1 MVGGKGGEGE
11 DEVVDSS
18 FLFGNRN
25 FSLPN
30 SVYSSAS
37 SPFPHQRPP
46 TTSNI
51 NTINTLDF
59 DFDFDSTS
67 KLQPQPNFHSTPNM
81 TVKRRLPSR
90 FNPLLT
96 ENDPS
101 KDDLIELRRLGQTKL
116 STNTKPSAPA
126 GSSPVPQQVL
136 FSYVHL
142 RAPLPQDINPEIFG
156 GTATG
161 TKPEAYFLMRRSKD
175 GYVSSTGMF
184 KASFPYAT
192 KQEEESE
199 RRIVKSR
206 FQISSDE
213 TAGNAWISPDDALT
227 LATEYRCRVW
237 IEALLDDRPVN
248 SDPRNKA
255 ITPPPPYRPN
265 KNGVESLSPAS
276 AKTKTVARSVSPQ
289 PRKIAP
295 MRKPRSARAVIANKE
310 SSLAPDTSEQ
320 PPASAPSSEDPNAP
334 VLSNDEETTPVDDA
348 AAVAETTST
357 METSTGIVK
366 IEDATEVDAV
376 DPSSYVSS
384 IVVKPELKDEA
395 KVEVEATVE
404 ENGDVVL
411 ESTHVKVEIQSP
423 SDDLS
428 LLPDSA
434 DDIAKATEMV
444 AEAIKEYNS
453 ELSASLSASKKRKI
467 EDSFSQDIPRIETL
481 EINSPKKS
489 KRVRVMDVITE
500 EGFQKRALLG
510 LGATVALG

>member
-1 MVGGKGGEGE
+1 
-11 DEVVDSS
+11 
-18 FLFGNRN
+18 
-25 FSLPN
+25 
-30 SVYSSAS
+30 
-37 SPFPHQRPP
+37 
-46 TTSNI
+46 
-51 NTINTLDF
+51 
-59 DFDFDSTS
+59 
-67 KLQPQPNFHSTPNM
+67 M
-81 TVKRRLPSR
+81 TVKRRLPLR

-116 STNTKPSAPA
+116 STNTKPSAVA
-126 GSSPVPQQVL
+126 GSSTVPQQVL

-199 RRIVKSR
+199 RRIVKTR
-206 FQISSDE
+206 FEISSDE

-265 KNGVESLSPAS
+265 KSGAESLSPAS
-276 AKTKTVARSVSPQ
+276 AKTKTIARSVSPQ

-295 MRKPRSARAVIANKE
+295 MRKPRSARAVISTKD
-310 SSLAPDTSEQ
+310 SSITPDTSEQ
-320 PPASAPSSEDPNAP
+320 PPASAPSSNDSSAP
-334 VLSNDEETTPVDDA
+334 GLSIDDETTTITA
-348 AAVAETTST
+348 KTITTT
-357 METSTGIVK
+357 IETSTETFK
-366 IEDATEVDAV
+366 IEDATEIDTA
-376 DPSSYVSS
+376 DSPSHISS
-384 IVVKPELKDEA
+384 AVVKPELKDEDIKA
-395 KVEVEATVE
+395 EVEVEATVE
-404 ENGDVVL
+404 DNGDVVL
-411 ESTHVKVEIQSP
+411 ESTHVKVEILSP
-423 SDDLS
+423 SDELS

-434 DDIAKATEMV
+434 NDIAKATEMV
-444 AEAIKEYNS
+444 AEAIKECNS
-453 ELSASLSASKKRKI
+453 ESSASKKRKI
-467 EDSFSQDIPRIETL
+467 EDSFSQDIPSIETL

-500 EGFQKRALLG
+500 ERFQKRALLG
-510 LGATVALG
+510 LGATVALGGLAFFSNLM

>member
-1 MVGGKGGEGE
+1 MVGGKGGEGKY
-11 DEVVDSS
+11 EVVDSS

-37 SPFPHQRPP
+37 SPFPLQRPP

-59 DFDFDSTS
+59 DFDSTSTS
-67 KLQPQPNFHSTPNM
+67 KLQPQPNFDPTPDM

-227 LATEYRCRVW
+227 LAAEYRCRVW

-255 ITPPPPYRPN
+255 ITPPPPYRPS

-276 AKTKTVARSVSPQ
+276 AKPKTVARSVSPQ

-295 MRKPRSARAVIANKE
+295 MRKPRSARAVIANKD

-320 PPASAPSSEDPNAP
+320 PPASAPSSEDPSAP
-334 VLSNDEETTPVDDA
+334 VLSNDEETTPVDPA
-348 AAVAETTST
+348 AAAKTTST
-357 METSTGIVK
+357 MEKSTGIVK

-376 DPSSYVSS
+376 DPSGYLSS
-384 IVVKPELKDEA
+384 IVMKPELEGEA

-423 SDDLS
+423 SDELS

-453 ELSASLSASKKRKI
+453 ELSASKKRKI